1 MLGAVNLTLG
11 PELTLR
17 LPERF
22 VAVELVVLQEY
33 VPAGAPTS
41 ERSTNSPT
49 PRFVLHKLVGY
60 VASQTFEICIT
71 LKGTCTEF
79 VFVQYDGMEFAVFV
93 HVVKLT

>member
-1 MLGAVNLTLG
+1 LLGAVNLTLG
-11 PELTLR
+11 PEFDIR

-22 VAVELVVLQEY
+22 CC
-33 VPAGAPTS
+33 GRIGSAPRICS
-41 ERSTNSPT
+41 SWRTNKRKVHKLANT
-49 PRFVLHKLVGY
+49 EFVLHKLVGY